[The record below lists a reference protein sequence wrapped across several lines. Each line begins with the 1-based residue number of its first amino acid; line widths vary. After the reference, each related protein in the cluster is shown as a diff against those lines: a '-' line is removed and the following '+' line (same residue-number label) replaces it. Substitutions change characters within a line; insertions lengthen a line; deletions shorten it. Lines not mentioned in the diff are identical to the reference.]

1 MASSKARRYLRP
13 VEQETRCLSL
23 RTADHL
29 ESQLLQEEKIG
40 VTINMRLNSYAK
52 TRNLCACLYLF
63 FSFGGGRELVGFGC
77 FLLFCFILSL
87 GLKPLLIW
95 QSLALKATPFSFM
108 SR

>member
-1 MASSKARRYLRP
+1 MASSKALRYVRP
-13 VEQETRCLSL
+13 VERETRLSPQSS
-23 RTADHL
+23 DHL

-40 VTINMRLNSYAK
+40 VIINMRLNSYAK
-52 TRNLCACLYLF
+52 TRNLCARLYLSF
-63 FSFGGGRELVGFGC
+63 FRWGGELVGFGC

-87 GLKPLLIW
+87 GLKPLHIW